1 MLDECTEILINRR
14 LDGELSPAES
24 LELDKLL
31 IRNPQARTLLDE
43 YTRMDDVAGEVIRN
57 TVAEPARNIEP
68 AECSS
73 WTHSP
78 LRWWRSFGLISA
90 VAACITLAFLFSQRA
105 MVNSAPSAGSFAS
118 ADRSTSPDAVASG
131 NTDYVASLQG
141 RRRETESVQRDVIG
155 VWDQQSNSLYLLE
168 LNSAR
173 SLVEP
178 VRANY

>member
-1 MLDECTEILINRR
+1 M
-14 LDGELSPAES
+14 
-24 LELDKLL
+24 
-31 IRNPQARTLLDE
+31 
-43 YTRMDDVAGEVIRN
+43 
-57 TVAEPARNIEP
+57 
-68 AECSS
+68 
-73 WTHSP
+73 
-78 LRWWRSFGLISA
+78 
-90 VAACITLAFLFSQRA
+90 
-105 MVNSAPSAGSFAS
+105 
-118 ADRSTSPDAVASG
+118 ASG